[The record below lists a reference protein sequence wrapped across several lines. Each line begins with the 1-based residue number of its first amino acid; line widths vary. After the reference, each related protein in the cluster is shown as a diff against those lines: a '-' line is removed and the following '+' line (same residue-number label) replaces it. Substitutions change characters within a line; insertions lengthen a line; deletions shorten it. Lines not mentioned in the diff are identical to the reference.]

1 MFLGGVNA
9 AVKDLSHGPI
19 TLVGKVTREHAENY
33 PWTGASSSY
42 YIDVEGTVPEAGDI
56 DELKACNPRDLR
68 EAGFLYR
75 MDSDGKC
82 KVRARFD
89 VSPEIYRRLQKG
101 GQVAVKYYPHTT
113 TLVGIDKQQDVSM
126 APSANR

>member
-1 MFLGGVNA
+1 MVRLVPWAVNA

-56 DELKACNPRDLR
+56 DELEVCNPRDLR
-68 EAGFLYR
+68 GAGFLYR
-75 MDSDGKC
+75 MDSEGKR
-82 KVRARFD
+82 KVQARFD
-89 VSPEIYRRLQKG
+89 VSPEIYRRLQT
-101 GQVAVKYYPHTT
+101 VDRS
-113 TLVGIDKQQDVSM
+113 L
-126 APSANR
+126 